1 MTTLDAQAFRGL
13 CLQPSTLDPEVFGR
27 IVEDKLGLQL
37 YWRPPFDDAQF
48 IFQMCLEPT
57 RDFTRTDCVFSAFGN
72 LVLVRLPQP
81 YSDIEEEFKRLL
93 VLSGWTVVPEEMLEW
108 KVFPNPD
115 STVYDAFFDY
125 S

>member
-1 MTTLDAQAFRGL
+1 MSNLNPEKLLALSGQATML
-13 CLQPSTLDPEVFGR
+13 EPEVFGR
-27 IVEDKLGLQL
+27 LAEDRFGLQL